1 MKTSVTFIGIG
12 IAALTL
18 QVSCMTGQQSTTEG
32 DAPVT
37 TGAPE
42 GIRTSSDMNISPS
55 NMTTS
60 EPAIRYADTTKTP
73 KPAVIEE
80 Q

>member
-1 MKTSVTFIGIG
+1 MRTTVTFIAIG
-12 IAALTL
+12 IAALAL
-18 QVSCMTGQQSTTEG
+18 QVSCMTGQSGTGEG
-32 DAPVT
+32 ET
-37 TGAPE
+37 INTGGPE

-73 KPAVIEE
+73 KPAVEGEE
-80 Q
+80 